1 MPAKAPSR
9 MKGPAAAIASSL
21 ASMRRC
27 MVSMSTAQGPA
38 WPADISAANAAI
50 LHANNGILSPGID
63 LIELKDALP
72 VALLRLG
79 VERRREGA
87 NLGVGQSARRTLAVF
102 ALRVVGQHQD
112 HQPS

>member
-1 MPAKAPSR
+1 
-9 MKGPAAAIASSL
+9 
-21 ASMRRC
+21 MRRC

-50 LHANNGILSPGID
+50 LHAINRNNGILSPGID

-112 HQPS
+112 HQPSAVARVAYFYI